1 MALMHKY
8 PGRSLKKKTR
18 FSYGRPGYE
27 ANAQMKLYEL
37 RLPAG
42 PGYPMA
48 CWIHMSTHN
57 CPVQPERQLR
67 GALNGTRGG
76 PR

>member
-8 PGRSLKKKTR
+8 PGRSLKKKKR